1 MVEEKQEK
9 KSKARIWMSIG
20 IIGLICLCIGGF
32 FLFIQRKDKEP
43 VKTKTIVKTE
53 DLSNHLIYK
62 HHDFYSAENVIDFG
76 EQPIWIPT
84 STISEVMKRDNI
96 LKEELNKL
104 GFSIKFY
111 PFLKG
116 NDVNY
121 FMFSND
127 LEVGIGGDMPAIR
140 AVADGGITVVSIVQ
154 EGPVSIISRDIKEVK
169 DLKGKKIAYALGSN
183 AHFYLLNTLN
193 KNGIGLRDVDLVK
206 LDIVHMAD
214 ALHERK
220 IDAFSVW
227 EPTAS
232 MALKKYPEFIVT
244 RSGKSYGFIYVR
256 DELLNLNPEAV
267 HHILASEIRALRWLR
282 ESDENLKLASEW
294 VVESASVLA
303 ARALKELPTI
313 TVQMISDL
321 TKKDLPGILTKEYP
335 RITADLLTEQGGLK
349 KEFKLL
355 QTLGLISEK
364 RTWKEIKKCF
374 DLKIIE
380 EVISNPGKYRLFE
393 KIQILIE

>member
-1 MVEEKQEK
+1 MKDKQ
-9 KSKARIWMSIG
+9 SKVWIWISVG
-20 IIGLICLCIGGF
+20 IIGLIGLCIGGF
-32 FLFIQRKDKEP
+32 SLFMQREDKELAE
-43 VKTKTIVKTE
+43 TKTIVKTE
-53 DLSNHLIYK
+53 DLSNHLIYN
-62 HHDFYSAENVIDFG
+62 HYSFHSVKNVIDFG

-96 LKEELNKL
+96 LKEELGNL
-104 GFSIKFY
+104 GFSVEFH

-121 FMFSND
+121 FVFSND

-140 AVADGGITVVSIVQ
+140 VVAGGDTTVISIIQ
-154 EGPVSIISRDIKEVK
+154 EGPVSIVSRDIREVK

-227 EPTAS
+227 EPTVS
-232 MALKKYPEFIVT
+232 MAIKKYPEFIVT
-244 RSGKSYGFIYVR
+244 HSGKSYGFIYVR

-282 ESDENLKLASEW
+282 ESDENLKLASGW
-294 VVESASVLA
+294 VIESASALA
-303 ARALKELPTI
+303 ARALKELPTV

-321 TKKDLPGILTKEYP
+321 AKKDLPGILMKEYP
-335 RITADLLTEQGGLK
+335 RIPADLLTEQGALK
-349 KEFKLL
+349 KEFELL
-355 QTLGLISEK
+355 QTLGLVSEK
-364 RTWKEIKKCF
+364 ATWKETRRCF
-374 DLKIIE
+374 DLKIME
-380 EVISNPGKYRLFE
+380 EVISNPKKYRLFE
-393 KIQILIE
+393 KIKIQID